1 MWRLQ
6 KMNEL
11 KTANTT
17 EQIPVVRKKI
27 GKTTYIVKLHFSKTS
42 KQTLNDKIMRLVKS
56 DIEKM
61 QK

>member
-1 MWRLQ
+1 
-6 KMNEL
+6 MNEL

-17 EQIPVVRKKI
+17 EQVSVVRKKI

>member
-1 MWRLQ
+1 
-6 KMNEL
+6 MNEL
-11 KTANTT
+11 KTANIT
-17 EQIPVVRKKI
+17 EQVPVVRKKI